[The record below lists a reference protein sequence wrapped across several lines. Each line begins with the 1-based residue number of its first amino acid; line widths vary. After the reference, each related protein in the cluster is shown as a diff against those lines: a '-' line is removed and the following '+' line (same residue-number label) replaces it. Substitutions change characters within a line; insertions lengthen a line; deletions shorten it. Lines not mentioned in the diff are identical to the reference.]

1 MFTCKKKTHAIRY
14 IPVHVCDMD
23 CQQKSCIW
31 VSNGSD
37 CPSNL
42 PRISLIMLPIILA
55 PDSRLEGLSK
65 NWVQSNPTVHG
76 IFQTLTHDHPFPS

>member
-1 MFTCKKKTHAIRY
+1 
-14 IPVHVCDMD
+14 
-23 CQQKSCIW
+23 
-31 VSNGSD
+31 
-37 CPSNL
+37 
-42 PRISLIMLPIILA
+42 MLPIILA